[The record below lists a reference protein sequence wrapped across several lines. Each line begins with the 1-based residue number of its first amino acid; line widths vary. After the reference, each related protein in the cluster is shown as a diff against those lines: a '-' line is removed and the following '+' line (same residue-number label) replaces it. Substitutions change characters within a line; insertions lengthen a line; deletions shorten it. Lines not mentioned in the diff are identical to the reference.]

1 MKAICRPS
9 NHKDKDIC
17 LYLFSDETQVDIQEG
32 RMVVG
37 HPLEPDFIVLDC
49 FQSNAVLYENVTT
62 PSGWTGW
69 KYKYSSIVTS
79 GTEEKSWVLNDQ
91 WQDPNA

>member
-9 NHKDKDIC
+9 NHKNKDIC

-37 HPLEPDFIVLDC
+37 HPLDPEFIVLDC
-49 FQSNAVLYENVTT
+49 TQSNAVLYEGVTS
-62 PSGWTGW
+62 PSGWAGW
-69 KYKYSSIVTS
+69 KYKYSV
-79 GTEEKSWVLNDQ
+79 EESWVLNDE
-91 WQDPNA
+91 WEDPNA